1 MVDLNKGQYE
11 KVLLDLCNFI
21 WTEEKL
27 LGGKGWFVNE
37 ALRKGDLSQCNN
49 GLGMMSL
56 DLTTDKS
63 VL

>member
-1 MVDLNKGQYE
+1 MERREVA
-11 KVLLDLCNFI
+11 
-21 WTEEKL
+21 
-27 LGGKGWFVNE
+27 GGGGGGGWFVNE
-37 ALRKGDLSQCNN
+37 ALRKGDLSQCNY